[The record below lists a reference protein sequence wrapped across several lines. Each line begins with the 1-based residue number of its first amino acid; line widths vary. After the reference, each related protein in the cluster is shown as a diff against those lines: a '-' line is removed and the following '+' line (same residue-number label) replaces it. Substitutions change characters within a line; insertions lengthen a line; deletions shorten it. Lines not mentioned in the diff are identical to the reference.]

1 MNVYPAT
8 TDTKGK
14 QIADLDAE
22 PMTAEFWAEG
32 PAPHTVWMFVGGA
45 DRPSLVNVKV
55 ASKAFVADVDTTMIS
70 LPHGKRSVTAA
81 GDMVRSAMQAGPM
94 HTSCYSWADA
104 KALIRRRATITG
116 TKYRALAAT
125 GVRVEST
132 DADQLELF
140 GRAW

>member
-55 ASKAFVADVDTTMIS
+55 ASKAFVADADTTMVA
-70 LPHGKRSVTAA
+70 LPNGKLSVTAA
-81 GDMVRSAMQAGPM
+81 ADMVRSSVQAGPRIV
-94 HTSCYSWADA
+94 SWRTWEDA
-104 KALIRRRATITG
+104 MAVTRRPATITG
-116 TKYRALAAT
+116 AKYRALAAT
-125 GVRVEST
+125 GVRVEKGS
-132 DADQLELF
+132 
-140 GRAW
+140 R